1 MAQTVE
7 ETSAD
12 RPELGPA
19 GLPWRNMQKVAATSN
34 HLIL

>member
-1 MAQTVE
+1 MAQTFE

-19 GLPWRNMQKVAATSN
+19 GLPWRKLQKVAATSN
-34 HLIL
+34 KLIL